1 MAQHIHDAVVEE
13 FGDPIFDLSFG
24 EDQAQ
29 ESVLHDMDSH
39 NTGVVVDLE
48 EFPWATGMSGQQA
61 EPAALDVQRFPES
74 EILMP
79 SLNRMR

>member
-1 MAQHIHDAVVEE
+1 MAQRIHNAVVEE
-13 FGDPIFDLSFG
+13 FGDPSFDLSFR

-29 ESVLHDMDSH
+29 EFELQDMDSH
-39 NTGVVVDLE
+39 HTGAVVDLE

-61 EPAALDVQRFPES
+61 EPAALGVQRFPES

-79 SLNRMR
+79 SLNRMM